1 MTSIIARN
9 PRAVVLTLIA
19 AGLLLGLIAGNAFLS
34 SRQASADGHLSGLEN
49 VVVESQVVD
58 HELGRRTSRE
68 TVRIW
73 GSGFAPG
80 QEVILLVN
88 DGPGTPS
95 DITNYVSNKSA
106 NNTLV
111 ANDQGAWTSVWTL
124 GRFTR
129 QRSGIGPGDGD
140 VERMRSLSIID
151 PGTFDVVAS
160 TPLAFCRVTDRA
172 NEIQAGVD
180 AAQAVADGHQ
190 ETIDGLNASIEEAQ
204 TDIETRQAALTEF
217 RGNAIP
223 PLPDKPVNVSDAA
236 WRLVT
241 RPYEARKAAE
251 AAEIAEMEAGIQE
264 VQDSV
269 SAMQADLAAAMAA
282 LESAMADVEAAR
294 EAAPE
299 TPVPA
304 HCPA

>member
-19 AGLLLGLIAGNAFLS
+19 AGLLLGLIAGNALLS

-49 VVVESQVVD
+49 VVVGSQVVD

-106 NNTLV
+106 DNTLV
-111 ANDQGAWTSVWTL
+111 ANDQGAWTAVWTL

-140 VERMRSLSIID
+140 VERMRALSAID

-172 NEIQAGVD
+172 NEVAAGVAAAEAVVEERQAAVD
-180 AAQAVADGHQ
+180 AL
-190 ETIDGLNASIEEAQ
+190 TASIEEQQSA
-204 TDIETRQAALTEF
+204 IETMQAALTEY
-217 RGNAIP
+217 RANVVP
-223 PLPDKPVNVSDAA
+223 PLPERPVNVTDAA
-236 WRLVT
+236 WGLATQFYAGV
-241 RPYEARKAAE
+241 KAAE
-251 AAEIAEMEAGIQE
+251 DAQIAEMEAGIA
-264 VQDSV
+264 D
-269 SAMQADLAAAMAA
+269 AQASLASSQSDLEAATAA
-282 LESAMADVEAAR
+282 LESAMADVETAK
-294 EAAPE
+294 EASPE
-299 TPVPA
+299 TPTPA

>member
-9 PRAVVLTLIA
+9 PRAAVLTLIA

-34 SRQASADGHLSGLEN
+34 SRQASADGHLSGLET
-49 VVVESQVVD
+49 VVVGDQVVD

-106 NNTLV
+106 DNTLV
-111 ANDQGAWTSVWTL
+111 ANDEGAWTSVWTL

-140 VERMRSLSIID
+140 VERMRALNVID

-160 TPLAFCRVTDRA
+160 TPLAFCRVTDRV
-172 NEIQAGVD
+172 NEIAAGVAAAEAVVEERQAAVD
-180 AAQAVADGHQ
+180 ALTASVEEQQAS
-190 ETIDGLNASIEEAQ
+190 LEAM
-204 TDIETRQAALTEF
+204 QAALTEF
-217 RGNAIP
+217 RADAVP
-223 PLPDKPVNVSDAA
+223 PLPERPVNVTDTA
-236 WRLVT
+236 WALAT
-241 RPYEARKAAE
+241 QFYGGLKAGEASQ
-251 AAEIAEMEAGIQE
+251 IAEMEAGIADAQA
-264 VQDSV
+264 SLA
-269 SAMQADLAAAMAA
+269 STQADLAAATAA
-282 LESAMADVEAAR
+282 LESAMADVETAMAFVP
-294 EAAPE
+294 EA
-299 TPVPA
+299 PA